1 MSEEVQERFEDYL
14 ELEQFIQQLHLQR
27 SAHPPAN
34 LTPQQ
39 MSIYGTAM
47 LFHSASPHVA
57 DPRPQFKE
65 QLRQRLLKQVQAED
79 KRQKQLRRIYKN
91 KPTSQLEQISST
103 HPKSTN
109 AEQTCEKGTGLA
121 PTPRRRLLV
130 GGTLAAA
137 SLLAATAIGGAIEH
151 SLDEPQQN
159 TNPPDQSPLVG
170 NIPVTWHLITSVDK
184 LGKEAVRF
192 TADTMTGYVI
202 RQTENSNGGNPSPE
216 EQIVAFSAACT
227 HRGCIVQWQENTRE
241 FICPCHRGTFDAT
254 GHPVHIQQGPLSLT
268 SLPLLDTKIENGNI
282 YVKVPLPPV
291 QEFERST

>member
-14 ELEQFIQQLHLQR
+14 ELEQYIQQLHLQR

-39 MSIYGTAM
+39 MSIYGMAM

-57 DPRPQFKE
+57 DPRPEFKE

-79 KRQKQLRRIYKN
+79 KRQKQLRGIYKN
-91 KPTSQLEQISST
+91 KRTSQPEQIPST

-109 AEQTCEKGTGLA
+109 VEKTRERGTLLA
-121 PTPRRRLLV
+121 STPRRRLLA

-137 SLLAATAIGGAIEH
+137 SLLGATAIGGAIEH
-151 SLDEPQQN
+151 SLEPQQN
-159 TNPPDQSPLVG
+159 IKPPDQSPLVG
-170 NIPVTWHLITSVDK
+170 NIPVTWHLVTSVDK
-184 LGKEAVRF
+184 LGKEAIRF

-202 RQTENSNGGNPSPE
+202 RQTENSNGANPSPQ

-227 HRGCIVQWQENTRE
+227 HRGCIVQWQENTRQ
-241 FICPCHRGTFDAT
+241 FICPCHHGTFDTT
-254 GHPVHIQQGPLSLT
+254 GKPVYIQQGQLYLT
-268 SLPLLDTKIENGNI
+268 SLPILETKIESGNV
-282 YVKVPLPPV
+282 YVKVPLPPT
-291 QEFERST
+291 QEFKQST

>member
-27 SAHPPAN
+27 AAHPSAN

-39 MSIYGTAM
+39 VSIYGMAM

-91 KPTSQLEQISST
+91 KRISQSEHISSPP
-103 HPKSTN
+103 PKSTHV
-109 AEQTCEKGTGLA
+109 EKIREKGTRLA
-121 PTPRRRLLV
+121 STPRRRLLA

-137 SLLAATAIGGAIEH
+137 SLLAATAIGGAVEH
-151 SLDEPQQN
+151 TLEPQQN
-159 TNPPDQSPLVG
+159 TNPPDQGPLVG
-170 NIPVTWHLITSVDK
+170 NIAVTWHFVTSVDK

-192 TADTMTGYVI
+192 SADTMTGYVI
-202 RQTENSNGGNPSPE
+202 RQTANRNGANPAPE

-227 HRGCIVQWQENTRE
+227 HRGCIVQWQENTRQ
-241 FICPCHRGTFDAT
+241 FICPCHSGTFDPT
-254 GHPVHIQQGPLSLT
+254 GQPVYTQKGFTSLT
-268 SLPLLDTKIENGNI
+268 PLPLLDTKIENGNI
-282 YVKVPLPPV
+282 YVKVPLPPA
-291 QEFERST
+291 QEFEQST